1 MRISKF
7 SKVIASVLAL
17 IMVLTSIP
25 VLAMAADPNELNI
38 QDGEVVLFSDMSEDQ
53 VKQQLF
59 NALVT
64 NKEGYNYQ
72 DYEWE
77 YGCNGYRDNDPAHWM
92 PKWQFAS
99 VNGATIGSGA
109 FGQYRYP
116 ALKDNTEVD
125 ESGTWQIRLAG
136 REDYVRASK
145 TALHVNYNYDSSM
158 GHVLVNDSQ
167 VEGAVTVSSLN
178 DIKFKVVATQAGMQV
193 KSVTMNGEPVN
204 PDENGFY
211 TLSLDSTNLD
221 VNIDFVKED
230 LIIQDGKVVLFR
242 DMNEDQVKQQLFNA
256 LATNPAGHDYKDYEW
271 EGYTTGKYMLYTWD
285 AWGSINGFQRKGEN
299 WYDFAGYYDFP
310 ALKNREDAGGYKVRI
325 AGTMKEVLVEKVSYS
340 NVTYNYDSTMGKVL
354 VNDKEVSGAVKATSS
369 SDLNFKI
376 VPEKYCKVTSVKVN
390 GTVVSPNEDGV
401 YTFVPSTD
409 VKIDVEF
416 VKEIPSFDITVE
428 YSDLGT
434 VTLDEQVVPKEGLT
448 VSKTDKYTLK
458 ATANDG
464 AKFVGWTVNGK
475 LVSTDAELT
484 VTPYQDI
491 TYVPVFEIENVTD
504 KFTVTFLDCW
514 NNIVSSQEVSNGA
527 DIKIPQGI
535 DYNGYTFK
543 GWSLSDEQIR
553 QLTTSTTITAVV
565 EKSQKGFNLTAGDAE
580 VTFKEVK
587 DGEGNL
593 ICGKLENGQYLYD
606 TEITVTKDGATSWY
620 INDSTEPVAFGNSF
634 TFFIGSDTTVT
645 YKTDAAEDRTTVAGI
660 SASLIEGSTYK
671 VSFLATRH
679 IGAKDTIVS
688 SGFVYGKNMNESDL
702 VLEKVGD
709 KGSKAES
716 GTIKSAYSNTL
727 STDAQMSLNYGI
739 SSATGTACA
748 RPFVVIKDA
757 AGTEKVVYGSM
768 MTYNYTK

>member
-38 QDGEVVLFSDMSEDQ
+38 QDGKVVLFSDMSEDQ
-53 VKQQLF
+53 VKYQLF
-59 NALVT
+59 DECVT
-64 NKEGYNYQ
+64 NKEGYNYK

-77 YGCNGYRDNDPAHWM
+77 YGCNGYNWSGDHRWVRG
-92 PKWQFAS
+92 S
-99 VNGATIGSGA
+99 VNGFVTEAWYGNFTH
-109 FGQYRYP
+109 P
-116 ALKDNTEVD
+116 ALKDNTEVGED
-125 ESGTWQIRLAG
+125 GSWEVNLTGRQDKIIR
-136 REDYVRASK
+136 VTK
-145 TALHVNYNYDSSM
+145 TALHVNYNYDATK
-158 GHVLVNDSQ
+158 GKILVNDKQ
-167 VEGAVTVSSLN
+167 VQGEVTVSSLN
-178 DIKFKVVATQAGMQV
+178 DTKFKIVPDTASDISV
-193 KSVTMNGEPVN
+193 KSVTINGKLVSV
-204 PDENGFY
+204 DDNGYY
-211 TLSLDSTNLD
+211 TLPLDNSNVEVD
-221 VNIDFVKED
+221 VKFNKDDTI
-230 LIIQDGKVVLFR
+230 LQNGKVVLFS
-242 DMNEDQVKQQLFNA
+242 DMNEDQVKQQLFNS
-256 LATNPAGHDYKDYEW
+256 LVTNKEGLNYKDYEW
-271 EGYTTGKYMLYTWD
+271 ENYNTGHYMLYYKY
-285 AWGSINGFQRKGEN
+285 AWGSVNGFQLKGEES
-299 WYDFAGYYDFP
+299 YDFAGYYTFP
-310 ALKNREDAGGYKVRI
+310 AFKDREDAGGYKIRI
-325 AGTMKEVLVEKVSYS
+325 TDTLKEVEVEKVSS
-340 NVTYNYDSTMGKVL
+340 VNVNYNYDSTRGQVL
-354 VNDKEVSGAVKATSS
+354 VNDSQVKGAVTVNSVNNTKFKAVA
-369 SDLNFKI
+369 N
-376 VPEKYCKVTSVKVN
+376 EGMKVASVTVN
-390 GTVVSPNEDGV
+390 GNVITPDENGF
-401 YTFVPSTD
+401 YTLPLDSTNLD
-409 VKIDVEF
+409 VNVNF
-416 VKEIPSFDITVE
+416 VKDGFDITVE

-587 DGEGNL
+587 DGEGKL

-606 TEITVTKDGATSWY
+606 TEITVTKDGAKAWY
-620 INDSTEPVAFGNSF
+620 INGSTEPVAFGNSF

-645 YKTDAAEDRTTVAGI
+645 YKTDEAEDRTTVAGI

-709 KGSKAES
+709 KGSNAES
-716 GTIKSAYSNTL
+716 GVVKSAYSNNM

-757 AGTEKVVYGSM
+757 TGTEKVVYGSM

>member
-38 QDGEVVLFSDMSEDQ
+38 QDGKVVLFSDMSEDQ
-53 VKQQLF
+53 VKYQLF
-59 NALVT
+59 DECVT
-64 NKEGYNYQ
+64 NKEGYNYK

-77 YGCNGYRDNDPAHWM
+77 YGCNGYNWSGDHRWVRG
-92 PKWQFAS
+92 S
-99 VNGATIGSGA
+99 VNGFVTKFFLGD
-109 FGQYRYP
+109 FTHP
-116 ALKDNTEVD
+116 ALKDNTEVGED
-125 ESGTWQIRLAG
+125 GSWEVNLTGRQDKIIR
-136 REDYVRASK
+136 VTK
-145 TALHVNYNYDSSM
+145 TALHVNYNYDATK
-158 GHVLVNDSQ
+158 GKILVNDKQ
-167 VEGAVTVSSLN
+167 VQGEVTVSSLN
-178 DIKFKVVATQAGMQV
+178 DTKFKIVPDTASDISV
-193 KSVTMNGEPVN
+193 KSVTINGKLVSA
-204 PDENGFY
+204 DDNGYY
-211 TLSLDSTNLD
+211 TLPIDNSNVEVD
-221 VNIDFVKED
+221 VKFNKDDTI
-230 LIIQDGKVVLFR
+230 LQNGKVVLFS
-242 DMNEDQVKQQLFNA
+242 DMNEDQVKQQLFNS
-256 LATNPAGHDYKDYEW
+256 LVTNKEGLNYKDYEW
-271 EGYTTGKYMLYTWD
+271 ENYNTGHYMLYYKY
-285 AWGSINGFQRKGEN
+285 AWGSVNGFQLKGEES
-299 WYDFAGYYDFP
+299 YDFAGYYTFP
-310 ALKNREDAGGYKVRI
+310 AFKDREDAGGYKIRI
-325 AGTMKEVLVEKVSYS
+325 TGTLKEVEVEKVSS
-340 NVTYNYDSTMGKVL
+340 VNVNYNYDSTRGQVL
-354 VNDKEVSGAVKATSS
+354 VNDSQVQGAVTVNSVNNTKFKAVA
-369 SDLNFKI
+369 N
-376 VPEKYCKVTSVKVN
+376 EGMKVASVTVN
-390 GTVVSPNEDGV
+390 GNVITPDENGF
-401 YTFVPSTD
+401 YTLPLDSTNLD
-409 VKIDVEF
+409 VNVNF
-416 VKEIPSFDITVE
+416 VKDGFDITVE

-491 TYVPVFEIENVTD
+491 TYVPVFEITNVTD
-504 KFTVTFLDCW
+504 KFTVTFLDYW
-514 NNIVSSQEVSNGA
+514 NNIISSQEVTSGA
-527 DIKIPQGI
+527 EIKIPKGI

-543 GWSLSDEQIR
+543 GWSLTNEEIAK
-553 QLTTSTTITAVV
+553 LTTSTTITAVV
-565 EKSQKGFNLTAGDAE
+565 EKSQKGLTLDAGDAT
-580 VTFKEVK
+580 VSYKEVK

-593 ICGKLENGQYLYD
+593 ICGKLPDGKYLYD
-606 TEITVTKDGATSWY
+606 TEITVTKPGATSWY
-620 INDSTEPVAFGNSF
+620 INGSTEPVAFGESF

-757 AGTEKVVYGSM
+757 TGTEKVVYGSM
-768 MTYNYTK
+768 MTYEYKK